1 MCQEGYISSNV
12 IDMNKKEISM
22 SKSREKKE
30 KRGRSVLA
38 RYVVICIAATIIG
51 SLAIPIQGLAAQ
63 QTEDNIT
70 VTVNAPE
77 CVKEGE
83 SFNVAI
89 DMDNIADFNSGQFDL
104 SFDSSVVSV
113 TGVADGRL
121 DGATIPVFMWR
132 FMDKDRIRVIL
143 MISGAKGVSGSGYL
157 AKINFEVVGNRG
169 DRSVLD
175 ISNGL
180 LVNNKA
186 EEIPA
191 AWIDDEVIIGLFDP
205 WRYDINENGTIEKR
219 EVIEAIRD
227 YFDDVITKVQ
237 VIEVI
242 RLYFR

>member
-1 MCQEGYISSNV
+1 
-12 IDMNKKEISM
+12 MNKKEISM

-38 RYVVICIAATIIG
+38 RCVVICIAATIIG
-51 SLAIPIQGLAAQ
+51 SLAIPIPGLAAQ

-77 CVKEGE
+77 YVKEGE

-89 DMDNIADFNSGQFDL
+89 DVDNIADFNSAQFDL

-157 AKINFEVVGNRG
+157 AKINFEVVGKTG
-169 DRSVLD
+169 GRSVLD

-186 EEIPA
+186 GEIPA

-205 WRYDINENGTIEKR
+205 WRYDINENEAIEKR
-219 EVIEAIRD
+219 EVIDAIRD

>member
-1 MCQEGYISSNV
+1 
-12 IDMNKKEISM
+12 MNKKEISM

-38 RYVVICIAATIIG
+38 RYVVICIAATIIA
-51 SLAIPIQGLAAQ
+51 SLAIPIPGLAAQ

-77 CVKEGE
+77 YVKEGE

-89 DMDNIADFNSGQFDL
+89 DVDNIADFNSGQFDL

-113 TGVADGRL
+113 TDVADGRL
-121 DGATIPVFMWR
+121 DGATIPVSMWA
-132 FMDKDRIRVIL
+132 FVDSDTIRVMPEL
-143 MISGAKGVSGSGYL
+143 SGITGVSGSGYL
-157 AKINFEVVGNRG
+157 AKISFKVVGKRR

-180 LVNNKA
+180 LVNTKA

-191 AWIDDEVIIGLFDP
+191 EWIDDEIIVGLFDP
-205 WRYDINENGTIEKR
+205 WRYDVNENGVIEKR
-219 EVIEAIRD
+219 EVIDAIRD
-227 YFDDVITKVQ
+227 YFNEVITKVQ